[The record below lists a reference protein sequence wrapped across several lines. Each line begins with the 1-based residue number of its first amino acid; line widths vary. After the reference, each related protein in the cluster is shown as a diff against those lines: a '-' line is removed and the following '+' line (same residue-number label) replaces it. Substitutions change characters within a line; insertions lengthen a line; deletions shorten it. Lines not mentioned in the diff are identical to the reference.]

1 MRLKPKTQSLPSVKL
16 KAVLPGEV
24 HQDLVAYAEHYRQTY
39 GQEITAEALAVE
51 ILDQFLQ
58 ADAGFKRWKAA
69 RGDGQADPAAPAQEK
84 AAANP
89 GPAPAQ
95 PPFAA
100 VHRPPGA
107 AGS

>member
-1 MRLKPKTQSLPSVKL
+1 MKLKPKSHTLAPVKL

-24 HQDLVAYAEHYRQTY
+24 HQDLMAYAEHYRQTY

-51 ILDQFLQ
+51 IIDQFLQ
-58 ADAGFKRWKAA
+58 TDTGFRRWKSSRA
-69 RGDGQADPAAPAQEK
+69 DGQAEPAAPAPEK

-107 AGS
+107 AGG